1 MRIFNQRNE
10 EIQSYDEAL
19 GYLVDDRILIRHHE
33 ATEAVEEQGHYE
45 VAKLYPNGGKDLK
58 WVVDVEEVKA
68 KDAYDEYE
76 DILRYIPYPQEYL
89 IETKISDLKQKL
101 ADTDYMILK
110 IVEGSS
116 TLAECAD
123 IIAKRRAWR
132 KEVNELGGN
141 QNGN

>member
-1 MRIFNQRNE
+1 MRILNQANE
-10 EIQSYDEAL
+10 EIRDYDHAL
-19 GYLVDDRILIRHHE
+19 GYVTYERIFVKHHE
-33 ATEAVEEQGHYE
+33 ATEAVREQGHYE
-45 VAKLYPNGGKDLK
+45 VDRVYPNGGKDLK
-58 WVVDVEEVKA
+58 WVVDVEEIKA

-76 DILRYIPYPQEYL
+76 DILRYTPYPQED
-89 IETKISDLKQKL
+89 ITEAKISDLKQKL

-123 IIAKRRAWR
+123 IIAQRRKWR
-132 KEVNELGGN
+132 KEINELGGN

>member
-1 MRIFNQRNE
+1 MRIFNQQNE
-10 EIQSYDEAL
+10 EIQSYDDTL
-19 GYLVDDRILIRHHE
+19 GYLVDDRILIKHHDAIE
-33 ATEAVEEQGHYE
+33 EVKEQGHYE
-45 VAKLYPNGGKDLK
+45 VVRLYPNGGKDIK

-76 DILRYIPYPQEYL
+76 DILRYIPYPEEYL
-89 IETKISDLKQKL
+89 IQTKIDSLKQKL

-110 IVEGSS
+110 IVEGTS

-132 KEVNELGGN
+132 KEINDLGG
-141 QNGN
+141 

>member
-1 MRIFNQRNE
+1 MRIFNQQNE
-10 EIQSYDEAL
+10 EIQSYDDTL
-19 GYLVDDRILIRHHE
+19 GYIVDDRILIKHHDAIE
-33 ATEAVEEQGHYE
+33 EVKEQGHYE
-45 VAKLYPNGGKDLK
+45 VVRLYPNGGKDIK

-76 DILRYIPYPQEYL
+76 DILRYIPYPEEYFVQA
-89 IETKISDLKQKL
+89 KIDSLKQKL

-110 IVEGSS
+110 IVEGVS

-132 KEVNELGGN
+132 KEINELGG
-141 QNGN
+141 

>member
-10 EIQSYDEAL
+10 EIHSYDEAL
-19 GYLVDDRILIRHHE
+19 GYLVDDRILIKHHDAIE
-33 ATEAVEEQGHYE
+33 EVKEQGHYE
-45 VAKLYPNGGKDLK
+45 VVRLYPNGGKDIK

-76 DILRYIPYPQEYL
+76 DILRYIPYPEEYF
-89 IETKISDLKQKL
+89 IQAKIDSLKQKL

-110 IVEGSS
+110 IVEGTS

-132 KEVNELGGN
+132 KEINDLGG
-141 QNGN
+141 